1 MPTYDFR
8 DTETGKEFQVD
19 MKISEYDNYLKENPT
34 HQRAWNPGSA
44 PNIGRTTV
52 NLNSKIP
59 DWHKDNMKEMKKIHP
74 KGNYGILD

>member
-34 HQRAWNPGSA
+34 HQRAWNRFCTKHWA
-44 PNIGRTTV
+44 N
-52 NLNSKIP
+52 NSQSKFQ
-59 DWHKDNMKEMKKIHP
+59 DSR
-74 KGNYGILD
+74 LA